1 LSALPSIAL
10 SNFIVVAGI
19 LIAQII
25 TSFYRKRLLN
35 TSNDPRDR

>member
-1 LSALPSIAL
+1 M
-10 SNFIVVAGI
+10 